1 VDDLLFRERPAPSLA
16 GLALAVFSLISMPL
30 LARAKRRVAHGM
42 RSGALAADAQQ
53 TALCSY
59 LAAILLLG
67 LLLNAALGWWWADPL
82 AGAVM
87 VPIIVKEGLEG
98 LRGRSTCGDGRC

>member
-1 VDDLLFRERPAPSLA
+1 V
-16 GLALAVFSLISMPL
+16 LAVFSLISMPL
-30 LARAKRRVAHGM
+30 LARAKRRVALGM

-53 TALCSY
+53 TALCAY

-67 LLLNAALGWWWADPL
+67 LLLNAALGWWWTDPL
-82 AGAVM
+82 AGALM

-98 LRGRSTCGDGRC
+98 ARGRSASGNDCC